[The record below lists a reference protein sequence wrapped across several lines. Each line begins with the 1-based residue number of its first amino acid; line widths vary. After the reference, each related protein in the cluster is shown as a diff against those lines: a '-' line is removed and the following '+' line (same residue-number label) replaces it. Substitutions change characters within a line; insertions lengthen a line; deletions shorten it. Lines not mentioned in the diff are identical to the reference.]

1 MAEANQLPTKILVI
15 DDDPTVTAGVE
26 QALAKH
32 KISVVKCS
40 DLASALYQFNQNK
53 FDVVVVEVDFGP
65 LPGLALIQKWRNHE
79 IMDKRYTGFIIA
91 TSSQRTTG
99 QDGLARELSDVE
111 IATKPIKEIQL
122 LSLLAKAL
130 SHRQRAAAFNDVKD
144 RVIMPHLKLGNVQ
157 KAIEKTQQMIGEVGD
172 KAKRLLIEIY
182 EGAAR
187 YQDCLDATL
196 KMLETSQNDINLI
209 NTAGRMHMK
218 LGRFSE
224 AKTYLEK
231 ADQLAP
237 QNLDRLNSLAT
248 MYLQMKDPDKAL
260 VRFKELVKLNPESPD
275 YKFDVF
281 KQLYDHGFDDHAV
294 AFGKEVAQPMEIVRH
309 YNNKGVLL
317 AKEGKVAEA
326 LLEYDRAL
334 KFYPK
339 FKENFRIYYNMA
351 LAHVQLKTP
360 DDLKKASDYLKKAL
374 ELDPSFEKAKASLAN
389 LQKLAP

>member
-1 MAEANQLPTKILVI
+1 MAEPSNLPIKILVI
-15 DDDPTVTAGVE
+15 DDDPTVAAGVE

-32 KISVVKCS
+32 KIAVVKCS
-40 DLASALYQFNQNK
+40 DLESALYQFNQNK
-53 FDVVVVEVDFGP
+53 FDVVVVELDFGP
-65 LPGLALIQKWRNHE
+65 LPGLALIQKWRQHE
-79 IMDKRYTGFIIA
+79 IIDKRYTGFIIA

-111 IATKPIKEIQL
+111 IVTKPIKEIQL
-122 LSLLAKAL
+122 LPILAKAL
-130 SHRQRAAAFNDVKD
+130 AHKQRASAFHDVKD

-157 KAIEKTQQMIGEVGD
+157 KAIEKTQQMVNEVGD
-172 KAKRLLIEIY
+172 KARRLLIEIY
-182 EGAAR
+182 EGASR
-187 YQDCLDATL
+187 YQDCLDTTV
-196 KMLETSQNDINLI
+196 KMLETNQNDINLM
-209 NTAGRMHMK
+209 NTAGRMQLK
-218 LGRFSE
+218 LGRFAD

-281 KQLYDHGFDDHAV
+281 RQLYDHGFDDHAV
-294 AFGKEVAQPMEIVRH
+294 TFGKEVAQPMEIVRH

-317 AKEGKVAEA
+317 AKEGKLTEA
-326 LLEYDRAL
+326 LTEYQRAL

-351 LAHVQLKTP
+351 LAHLQLKTP
-360 DDLKKASDYLKKAL
+360 EDIKKAEEYLKKTL